1 VAGRARQRRDAAH
14 EGAADA
20 EYVYVHEG
28 KDCPEPPAAVNG
40 SKMPT
45 LMNRSNPS
53 DLIVDQPGLLPVAER
68 LAAAAA
74 VGVDTEFLRERTYF
88 AQLCLLQLSV
98 ADGAFC
104 IDTLALR
111 DLQPLRATLSN
122 PAIAKVLHAAR
133 QDLEVLWPATGPVVG
148 LFDTQVAAALIG
160 LPAQIGYGDLVNRLL
175 SVSLHKGET
184 RTDWSRRPLTAAQL
198 AYAVDDV
205 RYLLPLRE
213 QLGQRLEQLGRRA
226 WFDQEMAELDAIG
239 SFEVDPAQAFRRFKG
254 FSELDPDRQRI
265 AAALSAWREQRAIS
279 SDRPRN
285 WILADA
291 ALRDIV
297 MRAPRKPA
305 ELAAIPELPEGVLN
319 HSGPQILALIEA
331 ADLPERLAPL
341 PQRQRPDPDTT
352 AAIRKLSQLAQQIG
366 RELGM
371 APELLATRREME
383 RLVAGARDGAVLKG
397 WRREV
402 VGERL
407 LGAL

>member
-1 VAGRARQRRDAAH
+1 MTGRARQRRDAAH
-14 EGAADA
+14 ECSADA
-20 EYVYVHEG
+20 EYVYVHEE
-28 KDCPEPPAAVNG
+28 KDCPEPRASVNG
-40 SKMPT
+40 SNMPT
-45 LMNRSNPS
+45 LMNRSNAS
-53 DLIVDQPGLLPVAER
+53 DIIVDRAGLLPVAER
-68 LAAAAA
+68 LAAAPA
-74 VGVDTEFLRERTYF
+74 VGLDTEFLRERTYF

-104 IDTLALR
+104 VDTLALR
-111 DLQPLRATLSN
+111 DLTPLRATMSS
-122 PAIAKVLHAAR
+122 PAISKVLHAAR
-133 QDLEVLWPATGPVVG
+133 QDLEVLWPATGPVLG

-175 SVSLHKGET
+175 SINLHKGET
-184 RTDWSRRPLTAAQL
+184 RTDWSRRPLSAAQL
-198 AYAVDDV
+198 AYAIDDV

-213 QLGQRLEQLGRRA
+213 RLSERLDRLGRRA
-226 WFDQEMAELDAIG
+226 WFDEEMAELDAIG
-239 SFEVDPAQAFRRFKG
+239 SFEVDPTQAFRRFKG
-254 FSELDPDRQRI
+254 FGELDPERQRL
-265 AAALSAWREQRAIS
+265 AVALSAWREQRAIS

-297 MRAPRKPA
+297 MRAPRKPS
-305 ELAAIPELPEGVLN
+305 ELAMIAELPEGVLN

-331 ADLPERLAPL
+331 ADLPERLVPL
-341 PQRQRPDPDTT
+341 PQRHRPDPDTT

-371 APELLATRREME
+371 APEILATRREME

-397 WRREV
+397 WRRAV

>member
-1 VAGRARQRRDAAH
+1 MTSRASQRGDAAH

-20 EYVYVHEG
+20 KYVYVHEE
-28 KDCPEPPAAVNG
+28 KDCPEPLAAVNG
-40 SKMPT
+40 SNMPT
-45 LMNRSNPS
+45 LMNRSNAS
-53 DLIVDQPGLLPVAER
+53 AIIVDQAGLLPVAER
-68 LAAAAA
+68 LAAAPA
-74 VGVDTEFLRERTYF
+74 VGLDTEFLRERTYF

-104 IDTLALR
+104 VDTLALP
-111 DLQPLRATLSN
+111 DLTLLRPTLTD

-160 LPAQIGYGDLVNRLL
+160 LPAQIGYGDLVHRLL
-175 SVSLHKGET
+175 DVSLHKAET
-184 RTDWSRRPLTAAQL
+184 RTDWSRRPLSAAQL
-198 AYAVDDV
+198 AYAIDDV

-213 QLGQRLEQLGRRA
+213 RLSGRLEQLGRSE
-226 WFDQEMAELDAIG
+226 WFAEEMADLDAIG
-239 SFEVDPAQAFRRFKG
+239 SFEVDPSQAFRRFKG
-254 FSELDPDRQRI
+254 FGELDPERQRL
-265 AAALSAWREQRAIS
+265 ATALSAWREQRAIS

-305 ELAAIPELPEGVLN
+305 ELAAIAELPEGVLN

-331 ADLPERLAPL
+331 AELPERLAPL
-341 PQRQRPDPDTT
+341 PQRHRPDPATT
-352 AAIRKLSQLAQQIG
+352 AAVRKLSQLAQQIG
-366 RELGM
+366 QELRM
-371 APELLATRREME
+371 APEILATRREME

-397 WRREV
+397 WRRAV